1 MRIFL
6 IGFMY
11 CGKTTIG
18 KKLSKLLGYE
28 FIDTDSYIENKL
40 NKSATEIFAQE
51 GETFFR
57 EQESLCLQELSQR
70 ENVVISTGG
79 GLPCFNSN
87 MDKIKEIGKSIYLKL
102 TPTQIL
108 SRAEKS
114 KRPRPLLANKNSE
127 EKLQYITS
135 TLQEREK
142 FYLQADVCI
151 SALSLTNFELEMTIE
166 ELKKE

>member
-40 NKSATEIFAQE
+40 NKSVTEIFAQE
-51 GETFFR
+51 GECFFR

-79 GLPCFNSN
+79 GLPCFNNN

-102 TPTQIL
+102 TSTQIL

>member
-1 MRIFL
+1 
-6 IGFMY
+6 MY
-11 CGKTTIG
+11 CGKTTVG
-18 KKLSKLLGYE
+18 KKLAKLLDYE

-40 NKSATEIFAQE
+40 NKSVSEIFSQE

-57 EQESLCLQELSQR
+57 EQEKLCLQELAER
-70 ENVVISTGG
+70 ENIVISTGG
-79 GLPCFNSN
+79 GLPCFFDN
-87 MDKIKEIGKSIYLKL
+87 MDKIKEIGKSIYLQL
-102 TPTQIL
+102 SPTQIL
-108 SRAEKS
+108 SRAENS

-127 EKLQYITS
+127 ERLQYITS

-166 ELKKE
+166 ELMKD